1 MDWLGILWFFGLF
14 ILLLAIGAPIAV
26 ALGATGLFLI
36 WKFSLGMAAI
46 GPTFYSNLA
55 KFQLLA
61 IPFFI
66 MAGLILERVGISE
79 RLVRLASLLIGP
91 VHGGLAL
98 VVIVCC
104 VFFAGISGSGPAD
117 TAALGTILIPA
128 MAARGYAKPFASALV
143 ASGGS
148 IAIVI
153 PPSIAFIIY
162 GVITNT
168 SIPALFA
175 AGVIPGL
182 VVGACLAIP
191 AYVISR
197 RHGWRGDRY
206 GTRAEILRALR
217 DSVWGLLAP
226 VIILGG
232 IYGGV
237 FTPTEAAVVAVFYGL
252 FVGFVVYRSVSL
264 VSLWGII
271 RDTVVSS
278 AVVMLIVGF
287 AGLYAW
293 AGSTMGVIDRITQA
307 LLGLSKTPWVVLWTI
322 NLLVFLAGYI
332 LDAISIYYIF
342 VPIIMPIMAAFGWDP
357 VWIGVMLTVNIAIG
371 QVTPPV
377 AVNLYVAA
385 NIAKLSFDEI
395 SRAVWPFVLAM
406 LLSLFIVAQWPG
418 LSTFLP
424 ALFGLK

>member
-1 MDWLGILWFFGLF
+1 MDWAAALWFFGLF
-14 ILLLAIGAPIAV
+14 VLLLAIGAPIAV
-26 ALGATGLFLI
+26 ALGATGLILI
-36 WKFSLGMAAI
+36 WQFHLGMAAI
-46 GPTFYSNLA
+46 GPTFYASLA

-61 IPFFI
+61 IPFFV

-98 VVIVCC
+98 VAIVCC

-128 MAARGYAKPFASALV
+128 MAARGYAKSFASALI

-148 IAIVI
+148 IAIII

-175 AGVIPGL
+175 AGVLPGL
-182 VVGACLAIP
+182 LVGACLAIP
-191 AYVISR
+191 AYVIAR
-197 RHGWRGDRY
+197 RRGWRGDRY
-206 GTRAEILRALR
+206 GSRAEVLAALR
-217 DSVWGLLAP
+217 EAVWGLMAP
-226 VIILGG
+226 LIILGG

-252 FVGFVVYRSVSL
+252 FVGLFIYRSL
-264 VSLWGII
+264 TLAALWRILN
-271 RDTVVSS
+271 DTAVSS

-293 AGSTMGVIDRITQA
+293 AGSTMGVIDRMTQG
-307 LLGLSKTPWVVLWTI
+307 LLGLSKSPVVILWAI

-332 LDAISIYYIF
+332 LDGISIYYIF

-385 NIAKLSFDEI
+385 NIARLSFEEI

-406 LLSLFIVAQWPG
+406 LVALSIVVQWPA
-418 LSTFLP
+418 LSTWLP
-424 ALFGLK
+424 GIFGLK

>member
-1 MDWLGILWFFGLF
+1 MDWLGVVWFFGLF
-14 ILLLAIGAPIAV
+14 ILLLAVGAPIAV
-26 ALGATGLFLI
+26 GLGATGVFLI

-98 VVIVCC
+98 VAIVCC

-357 VWIGVMLTVNIAIG
+357 LWIGVMLTVNIAIG

-406 LLSLFIVAQWPG
+406 LLSLFIVTQWPG

>member
-1 MDWLGILWFFGLF
+1 MDWLGIVWFFGLF
-14 ILLLAIGAPIAV
+14 LLLLAIGAPIAV
-26 ALGATGLFLI
+26 GLGATGLFLI

-98 VVIVCC
+98 VAIVCC

-128 MAARGYAKPFASALV
+128 MAARGYAKPFASALI

-148 IAIVI
+148 IAIII
-153 PPSIAFIIY
+153 PPSIAFIVY

-182 VVGACLAIP
+182 VIGACLAIP

-217 DSVWGLLAP
+217 DCVWGLLAP

-252 FVGFVVYRSVSL
+252 FVGVVVYRSLNL

-307 LLGLSKTPWVVLWTI
+307 LLGLSKTPWVVLWAI

-342 VPIIMPIMAAFGWDP
+342 VPIIMPIMAAFGWNP

-406 LLSLFIVAQWPG
+406 LLSLIIVTQWPG

-424 ALFGLK
+424 ALFGLS

>member
-1 MDWLGILWFFGLF
+1 MDWLGALWFFGLF
-14 ILLLAIGAPIAV
+14 VLLLAIGTPIAV

-36 WKFSLGMAAI
+36 WKFSLGLAAI

-79 RLVRLASLLIGP
+79 RLVRLATLLIGP

-98 VVIVCC
+98 VGIVCC

-128 MAARGYAKPFASALV
+128 MAARGYAKPFASALI

-148 IAIVI
+148 IAIII

-175 AGVIPGL
+175 AGILPGL
-182 VVGACLAIP
+182 LVGACLAMP
-191 AYVISR
+191 AYLIAR
-197 RHGWRGDRY
+197 RHGWRGERY
-206 GTRAEILRALR
+206 GTRAEILTALR
-217 DSVWGLLAP
+217 GSIWGLLAP
-226 VIILGG
+226 LIILGG

-252 FVGFVVYRSVSL
+252 FVGVFVYRTL
-264 VSLWGII
+264 TPASLWTIL

-287 AGLYAW
+287 AGVYAW

-307 LLGLSKTPWVVLWTI
+307 LLGLSKSPWVVLWTI

-342 VPIIMPIMAAFGWDP
+342 VPIVMPIMATFGWDP
-357 VWIGVMLTVNIAIG
+357 IWIGVMLTVNVAIG

-385 NIAKLSFDEI
+385 NIARLSIEEI

-406 LLSLFIVAQWPG
+406 LLALAVITEWPA